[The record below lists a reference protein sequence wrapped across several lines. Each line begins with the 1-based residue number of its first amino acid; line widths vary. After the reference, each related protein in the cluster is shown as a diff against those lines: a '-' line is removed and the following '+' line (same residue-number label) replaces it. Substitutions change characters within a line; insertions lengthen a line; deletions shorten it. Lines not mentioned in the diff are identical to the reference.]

1 MSWNGPSGD
10 RKTYR
15 WSHVCVSVRIAEDR
29 AEREFSVDGEHHA
42 NFTSDTFS
50 TSLWPKGHNFT
61 FGGREIY
68 YYGPHLHGFIADVQ
82 IFSRQL
88 PKEEMIGY
96 TTCGQVVPTKKPRL
110 RVNNLFSRFY
120 EGKLQ
125 VGMKQN
131 FGSPQEMLKR
141 QV

>member
-15 WSHVCVSVRIAEDR
+15 WSHVCVSVRISEEGG
-29 AEREFSVDGEHHA
+29 AEREFSLDGKHHT
-42 NFTSDTFS
+42 NFSSDTFS
-50 TSLWPKGHNFT
+50 TSLWPRGHNFT

-88 PKEEMIGY
+88 SKEEMIGY
-96 TTCGQVVPTKKPRL
+96 TTCEQVDFIK
-110 RVNNLFSRFY
+110 
-120 EGKLQ
+120 ELQ
-125 VGMKQN
+125 LLVK
-131 FGSPQEMLKR
+131 
-141 QV
+141 